1 MKMYKGI
8 ADKVRLV
15 ERKNG
20 IVYMDTDSVTYKVF
34 KWIYILAFAFSL
46 VINSI
51 YILGATWENLPFVTP
66 LICTIGLIAGL
77 VFLCLKKHIISA
89 ILTLPSAVMI
99 MLFFPHS
106 LTYSNI
112 LNPKYYWAH
121 LVPMIVL
128 CLSILI
134 CGFIAVRANC
144 KFKKTYEKVVDNL
157 YNNYKIDL
165 IGGEDI
171 PEDKWEEFLENYDPY
186 NYTAQFKSK
195 KDKNDQ

>member
-77 VFLCLKKHIISA
+77 VFLCLKKHI
-89 ILTLPSAVMI
+89 T
-99 MLFFPHS
+99 
-106 LTYSNI
+106 T
-112 LNPKYYWAH
+112 
-121 LVPMIVL
+121 VL
-128 CLSILI
+128 EHRRI
-134 CGFIAVRANC
+134 
-144 KFKKTYEKVVDNL
+144 
-157 YNNYKIDL
+157 
-165 IGGEDI
+165 
-171 PEDKWEEFLENYDPY
+171 
-186 NYTAQFKSK
+186 
-195 KDKNDQ
+195 